1 MQDCR
6 ARPIPAETTALST
19 TRAGQ
24 IHLHK
29 RTAASDSVF
38 LIMETITRAVRTRLV
53 RPGTCTL
60 LIPDLGTTTVAGSVS
75 RAELT
80 IQIIRIH
87 RPQPTIRVP
96 IQARAVRVAAGDSAR
111 PMAAIIQAGP
121 IHRLRR
127 TTRALIQ
134 ARAARIVAGDVAPAE
149 AIIPDDR
156 IRRRQ
161 RTILVLLRGAMIADG
176 RCQAAVTVVRR
187 ILTVAAARQAA
198 IGSREV
204 GDVLTRRPVRRV
216 RHWI

>member
-1 MQDCR
+1 
-6 ARPIPAETTALST
+6 PAETTALST

-80 IQIIRIH
+80 IQIVRIH
-87 RPQPTIRVP
+87 RPQPT
-96 IQARAVRVAAGDSAR
+96 
-111 PMAAIIQAGP
+111 
-121 IHRLRR
+121 
-127 TTRALIQ
+127 TRALIQ
-134 ARAARIVAGDVAPAE
+134 VRAARIVAGDAAAAE

-161 RTILVLLRGAMIADG
+161 RTILALLRGAMIADG

-187 ILTVAAARQAA
+187 ILTVEAARQAA

-204 GDVLTRRPVRRV
+204 GDVLTRR
-216 RHWI
+216 